1 MRRRLFLAMAVFGLA
16 ACDSGP
22 TSDDIEKALNGLAAS
37 SPVLKGVTTL
47 VVSDPYC
54 SESNGTFA
62 CAAKASGG
70 TANFSVQLRMRKQG
84 NTWQAEFLSDPVP
97 LT

>member
-1 MRRRLFLAMAVFGLA
+1 MRRRLLLAMAVFSLA

-37 SPVLKGVTTL
+37 SAVLKGVTALT
-47 VVSDPYC
+47 VSDPYC
-54 SESNGTFA
+54 SESNGAFA
-62 CAAKASGG
+62 CAAKASSS
-70 TANFSVQLRMRKQG
+70 TTKFSVQLRMRKQG
-84 NTWQAEFLSDPVP
+84 NAWHAEFLSDPVP